1 MAAGDILTK
10 QGNSIV
16 FAASGGNVLITLT
29 SLASVSGR
37 KSDAVDLGSVFGPRF
52 RVQLETKFGTAPTA
66 GKPIE
71 IYWASGYDTGSYDGM
86 ISAGDGGFTDTNVNR
101 QLHLVGVMYC
111 DDTNSVSQQQS
122 WIFYPPSRYGV
133 LVVYNG
139 SDQALSST
147 AGDHIITFTQ
157 LIDQYQSS

>member
-29 SLASVSGR
+29 SLSSVSGR
-37 KSDAVDLGSVFGPRF
+37 KSDAVDLGSAFGPRY
-52 RVQLETKFGTAPTA
+52 RVQLETKFATAPTA

-71 IYWASGYDTGSYDGM
+71 IYWASGYDTGSYDG
-86 ISAGDGGFTDTNVNR
+86 SVAAGDGAFTDTDLNR
-101 QLHLVGVMYC
+101 QLHLIGVAYA
-111 DDTNSVSQQQS
+111 DNSTNAQQQS
-122 WIFYPPSRYGV
+122 WVFYPPSRYGV

-139 SDQALSST
+139 GDQALSAT
-147 AGDHIITFTQ
+147 PGDHVITFTQ

>member
-10 QGNSIV
+10 QGSSIV

-29 SLASVSGR
+29 SLAATAGR
-37 KSDAVDLGSVFGPRF
+37 KSDAVDLSSTFGPRY

-66 GKPIE
+66 GKPVE
-71 IYWASGYDTGSYDGM
+71 IYWASGYDTGSYDGGVT
-86 ISAGDGGFTDTNVNR
+86 AGDATFTDTDLNR
-101 QLHLVGVMYC
+101 QLFLIGVAYA
-111 DDTNSVSQQQS
+111 DNSTNAQQQS
-122 WIFYPPSRYGV
+122 WVFYPPSRYGV

-139 SDQALSST
+139 GDQALSST
-147 AGDHIITFTQ
+147 AGDHAITLTQ